1 MLYEIFAVIALV
13 APMSLGAAYA
23 LRKDVA
29 AFWQTVLIGVGPIL
43 DAFIVWWLM
52 NWQEMGLVA
61 TWSMT
66 LTAGIISTML
76 IQPLFSPRRL
86 LVFRLATEQIRRKPR
101 QAALMMAGLLI
112 ASSIITSSLVIGD
125 SLESTMT
132 AEIES
137 RWGDTDI
144 LIYGQDQR
152 TGIPTDFSS
161 NLTTSFGTTLMAAGI
176 ADGWSQGIEST
187 ATITQSNGKADP
199 NSAWYAYEGWQGIAI
214 NQVLAE
220 SIEVGEGERVELAW
234 HLATTTGLERQTTQ
248 VQIDKILPMVGQ
260 GAMAGTRSPAIFT
273 SLELAQEL
281 QEKDLAVNRLR
292 ISLKQGVIA
301 SEEVDGITTILDELI
316 SAEDSSFEIT
326 EDGTSLSIGKSSGLG
341 RLDETFMSAWDENS
355 SELLADGNVMEI
367 LQIPLIS
374 IEQGQYILSLPDD
387 RINEILISQDG
398 DWYVAG
404 GAVSFQIDRGGKS
417 HGWEVPDGGLIN
429 DVSLGD
435 SSLLIAHSNG
445 LTEVPE
451 DRDGTIIHHIKDRE
465 ILISTIPTNS
475 DYTLPSTVFSLN
487 HLISDEGE
495 FLAIKGLLDNQV
507 LQLDGEDWAETNI
520 SAEWLFD
527 DGGVMFG
534 SSSGWT
540 TIDGTGSPEGWT
552 GLPDGLLLAQNGTLY
567 RFNNS
572 GVTYLATPDESCDQR
587 AFAFD
592 STLICTT
599 VNGVLLANNGTLSP
613 RLPLTV
619 DVGSIGEM
627 PQLLLAT
634 DNSLSPDQGVIF
646 LSSRL
651 SSLEHN
657 SSLRLN
663 GLIPWAY
670 GDEIPTILNVNGNM
684 SQIDAPG
691 LAELEQIIVG
701 LVNMSDGETLTSAG
715 QGERSLIVINSG
727 DNQAILAWLDD
738 FAGAETMNLQII
750 PVKEESIKASAEG
763 AGVLS
768 SMFLV
773 FGTFTIGAGVLL
785 VLTIV
790 IMLAEQRRTDEAIIR
805 ALGMKRSDMRALAL
819 TEGML
824 TSAMAAFAGGIFGL
838 FLAWLI
844 GLAFGQVF
852 TSVGASGLDFSFS
865 VESML
870 IGMATGFI
878 VAMTT
883 LWSTAMWTSRLNI
896 VQALRGI
903 NPNRASGIPWWA
915 ILALIILLGG
925 GVLSGLAIFAIQATS
940 PFRFALWH
948 IMGACLV
955 MSIAPLITYVGP
967 QLRGKFIRDSGKN
980 TMAAIGICLIL
991 WAKFTG
997 DFVPVAKGIKP
1008 DEITFVILGLV
1019 EVFAG
1024 VLILTGIA
1032 PRIATWIGRKRFIT
1046 RRFGPIVNVSL
1057 AHPGAAPL
1065 RTAII
1070 MGMFSLTV
1078 FSVVVL
1084 AGYSD
1089 QFESH
1094 STGYVDDASGEFEIL
1109 LSSSRQSPLNLSA
1122 DPLDWNLSN
1131 ASADDIDAVGR
1142 VNRAVVWVD
1151 DGQTSIGY
1159 VLRGVDEGFVNHGG
1173 LPLEKWDIGLGET
1186 EEEAWISL
1194 QNNGNIVFV
1203 DSSFALVDP
1212 NTGKAM
1218 AGITLSIGKSISLID
1233 ISNPGNNREVL
1244 VGGILSQ
1251 SSNLFSTG
1259 VWMSGNVVDE
1269 QFGGVVTRIYVS
1281 TPPGADSAILEQE
1294 LSNDLAKDGVY
1305 SSVFEVE
1312 ILKLLGLIF
1321 AIFLIFQA
1329 YLALGLIVG
1338 IAGIG
1343 VVTYRSVSERSGQ
1356 IGMLRALGFRKK
1368 MVMGGMILE
1377 VSWVALL
1384 GMLNGAIVALAF
1396 HSALHKSFWEE
1407 QGVELIL
1414 PWATVIWLL
1423 VGGWVLVL
1431 AATAYP
1437 VSKVTKITPASA
1449 LSSLD

>member
-1 MLYEIFAVIALV
+1 MLYELIAVIALV

-23 LRKDVA
+23 LRKDVS
-29 AFWQTVLIGVGPIL
+29 AFWQTLLIGLGPIL
-43 DAFIVWWLM
+43 DSAFVWWLM
-52 NWQEMGLVA
+52 DWQEMGFVS

-66 LTAGIISTML
+66 IAAGIVSTML

-112 ASSIITSSLVIGD
+112 ASAIITSSLVVGD

-132 AEIES
+132 SEIEAK
-137 RWGDTDI
+137 WGDTDI

-152 TGIPTDFSS
+152 TGIPTDLQS
-161 NLTTSFGTTLMAAGI
+161 NLSNIFGTELLAAGI
-176 ADGWSQGIEST
+176 ADDWSHGIESS
-187 ATITQSNGKADP
+187 ATITQANGKADP
-199 NSAWYAYEGWQGIAI
+199 SVAWLAYDGWQGITI
-214 NQVLAE
+214 NQALAD
-220 SIEVGEGERVELAW
+220 SIETKAGDRVELAW
-234 HLATTTGLERQTTQ
+234 HIVTTTGLERQTTQ
-248 VQIDKILPMVGQ
+248 VQIDKILPMTGQ

-273 SLELAQEL
+273 SLDLAQEL
-281 QEKDLAVNRLR
+281 QEMESAVNRVR
-292 ISLKQGVIA
+292 ISLKPGLIA
-301 SEEVDGITTILDELI
+301 SEEIDGINSILDGLI
-316 SAEDSSFEIT
+316 LAEDSNFEIT
-326 EDGTSLSIGKSSGLG
+326 KEGDALSIGQSAGLG
-341 RLDETFMSAWDENS
+341 RLDESFMASWRENS
-355 SELLADGNVMEI
+355 SDLLADGNAMEI
-367 LQIPLIS
+367 LQIPLVH
-374 IEQGQYILSLPDD
+374 IEHGQHILSLPDD
-387 RINEILISQDG
+387 RIDKILISEDG

-417 HGWEVPDGGLIN
+417 HGWKVPDGGLIN
-429 DVSLGD
+429 DISLGN
-435 SSLLIAHSNG
+435 SSIIIAHSNG

-451 DRDGTIIHHIKDRE
+451 DRNDNIIHHVKGQE
-465 ILISTIPTNS
+465 ILISSTPTNS
-475 DYTLPSTVFSLN
+475 DYSLPSTVFSLE
-487 HLISDEGE
+487 HIISDEGE
-495 FLAIKGLLDNQV
+495 FLAIKGLLGNQV
-507 LQLDGEDWAETNI
+507 LQLEGEIWVETNF
-520 SAEWLFD
+520 SGEWLFD
-527 DGGVMFG
+527 DGGILFG
-534 SSSGWT
+534 SSSGWST
-540 TIDGTGSPEGWT
+540 FDGTNSPEGWT
-552 GLPDGLLLAQNGTLY
+552 GLAGGLLLAPNGTLY
-567 RFNNS
+567 RFSNS
-572 GVTYLATPDESCDQR
+572 GITFVAIPNQGCDNR
-587 AFAFD
+587 AFAYDF
-592 STLICTT
+592 TLICTT
-599 VNGVLLANNGTLSP
+599 SNGVLLDTNGTLSP

-634 DNSLSPDQGVIF
+634 DNGLSPNEGQIF

-651 SSLEHN
+651 EVLESNTNLH
-657 SSLRLN
+657 LN

-670 GDEIPTILNVNGNM
+670 GDEIATILNIGGNM
-684 SQIDAPG
+684 AQIDAPG
-691 LAELEQIIVG
+691 LDELEQIIVG
-701 LVNMSDGETLTSAG
+701 LVNMSDGESLTAASK
-715 QGERSLIVINSG
+715 GERSMIVISNG
-727 DNQAILAWLDD
+727 DNEAILSWLDGI
-738 FAGAETMNLQII
+738 AGVETMNLQILPI
-750 PVKEESIKASAEG
+750 KEEAIKASAEG

-838 FLAWLI
+838 FLAWII

-852 TSVGASGLDFSFS
+852 ESVGASGLDFSFS
-865 VESML
+865 IESML

-903 NPNRASGIPWWA
+903 NPNLSKGIPWWA
-915 ILALIILLGG
+915 ILGLIILLGG
-925 GVLSGLAIFAIQATS
+925 GILSGLAIFAIDSTS
-940 PFRFALWH
+940 SLRFALWH

-955 MSIAPLITYVGP
+955 MSLVPIITYIAPLIF
-967 QLRGKFIRDSGKN
+967 GKNIRNSGKN
-980 TMAAIGICLIL
+980 TMAAIGFGLIL
-991 WAKFTG
+991 WAKFSG
-997 DFVPVAKGIKP
+997 DFTPVAKGIKP
-1008 DEITFVILGLV
+1008 DEITFVILGLL

-1032 PRIATWIGRKRFIT
+1032 PRIAAWVGRKRFIT
-1046 RRFGPIVNVSL
+1046 TRFGPVVNVSL
-1057 AHPGAAPL
+1057 AHPAAAPL

-1109 LSSSRQSPLNLSA
+1109 LSSSRQSPLNLSE
-1122 DPLDWNLSN
+1122 DPFDWNLAN
-1131 ASADDIDAVGR
+1131 ASAEDIDAIGR
-1142 VNRAVVWVD
+1142 VNRAVIWVD
-1151 DGQTSIGY
+1151 DGQDSIGY
-1159 VLRGVDEGFVNHGG
+1159 ILRGVDQGFVNHGG
-1173 LPLEKWDIGLGET
+1173 LPLEDWDHGLGDTAEK
-1186 EEEAWISL
+1186 AWISMEA
-1194 QNNGNIVFV
+1194 NENIVFV

-1212 NTGKAM
+1212 NTGESI
-1218 AGITLSIGKSISLID
+1218 AGITLSIGESISLID
-1233 ISNPGNNREVL
+1233 ISNPGNSREVM

-1259 VWMSGNVVDE
+1259 VWMSGNIVEE

-1281 TPPGADSAILEQE
+1281 TPDGVDSAKLEQD
-1294 LSNDLAKDGVY
+1294 LSDDLAKDGVH

-1321 AIFLIFQA
+1321 AILLIFQA

-1368 MVMGGMILE
+1368 MVMSGMILE

-1396 HSALHKSFWEE
+1396 HTALHKSFWKE

-1414 PWATVIWLL
+1414 PWTTVIWLL
-1423 VGGWVLVL
+1423 VGGWILVL

-1437 VSKVTKITPASA
+1437 VSKVTKITPANA
-1449 LSSLD
+1449 LASLD